1 MAAGQLL
8 YYVVIDRYGSSRASL
23 VTYLLP
29 VIALVLGALLL
40 DEPVEVTAL
49 IGLVLIL
56 SGVAFGS
63 GMVRPA
69 RRRQVAPV
77 SMP

>member
-1 MAAGQLL
+1 
-8 YYVVIDRYGSSRASL
+8 

-29 VIALVLGALLL
+29 VIALVLGALIL
-40 DEPVEVTAL
+40 DEPVEATAL

-63 GMVRPA
+63 GLVRPA
-69 RRRQVAPV
+69 RRQQVSPASSP
-77 SMP
+77 P